1 MANLLSAASS
11 VSKRILTL
19 IPAEKDWSRLF
30 KNLLKGIM
38 NSDELALQSSNLH
51 LKIRRMKKVI
61 KNIVNEVLVAKA
73 ETKKLFLRVH

>member
-38 NSDELALQSSNLH
+38 NSDELALQS
-51 LKIRRMKKVI
+51 
-61 KNIVNEVLVAKA
+61 
-73 ETKKLFLRVH
+73 